1 MLGSKH
7 LPQIMPDL
15 SMNGLL
21 AACGLIVLLELN
33 ALFGRMGPM
42 ASVVGVVHL
51 SIALTA
57 VIWALLAYL

>member
-1 MLGSKH
+1 
-7 LPQIMPDL
+7 MPDL
-15 SMNGLL
+15 SMTGLG

-57 VIWALLAYL
+57 VIWAMLMYL